1 MKFELDWWSLAFGA
15 IVSLLANSLS
25 YFGKLNKVILRWAI
39 RRCITV
45 PKTNKFKVL
54 KNKPLKRIRDHFP
67 RDATE
72 LTAILNSIR
81 RDPNLR
87 FSGLFHDVC
96 LIIQC
101 LFDDRDELFV
111 DTMDFLVVS
120 KLGVEILIFKF
131 ERPPSSE
138 KFDRSLYIDIT
149 AYRSTV
155 IQFHGWFAFGVGF
168 LALFVSGNDELRSA
182 LQNAISM

>member
-1 MKFELDWWSLAFGA
+1 L
-15 IVSLLANSLS
+15 VNSLS
-25 YFGKLNKVILRWAI
+25 YFGKLNKIILRWVI
-39 RRCITV
+39 RLCITV
-45 PKTNKFKVL
+45 PKTSKFKEL
-54 KNKPLKRIRDHFP
+54 KNKPLKRICDHLP
-67 RDATE
+67 KDATE
-72 LTAILNSIR
+72 LAAILDSIR

-87 FSGLFHDVC
+87 FSGVFHDVC

-101 LFDDRDELFV
+101 LFDDRDELLV

-138 KFDRSLYIDIT
+138 NFDRSLYIDIM

-168 LALFVSGNDELRSA
+168 LALIVSGNDEVRSV
-182 LQNAISM
+182 LQNAMTEHQKQNM